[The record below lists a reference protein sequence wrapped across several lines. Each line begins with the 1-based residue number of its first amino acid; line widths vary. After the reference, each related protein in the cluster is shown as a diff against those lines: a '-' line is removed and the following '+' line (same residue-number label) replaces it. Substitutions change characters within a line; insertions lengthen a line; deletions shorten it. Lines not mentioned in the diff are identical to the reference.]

1 MAQDSITI
9 VPSWGAEKIELNH
22 TYGDSFSFSKIRFYI
37 SNVGFYN
44 EELNEDYLSK
54 KQAYLMDISNVQML
68 KIPTPDSFHFTHL
81 RFTLGI
87 DSNTNSQGA
96 LSEDLD
102 PIHGM
107 YWTWQSGYINT
118 KIEGSRGDEKF
129 TYHLGG
135 YSFPYNASQEVMLPV
150 SNKTLPFQLQA
161 IGSIDQLNI
170 MRPSNEAIYLSE
182 KIAQSFNPK

>member
-1 MAQDSITI
+1 
-9 VPSWGAEKIELNH
+9 
-22 TYGDSFSFSKIRFYI
+22 
-37 SNVGFYN
+37 
-44 EELNEDYLSK
+44 
-54 KQAYLMDISNVQML
+54 
-68 KIPTPDSFHFTHL
+68 
-81 RFTLGI
+81 
-87 DSNTNSQGA
+87 

-150 SNKTLPFQLQA
+150 SSKILPFQLQA
-161 IGSIDQLNI
+161 IGTIDQLNI

-182 KIAQSFNPK
+182 KIAQSFNSK